1 MTKDKPENENDGPTN
16 KDEILDG
23 TFVSPIDLPDEC
35 HSQALL
41 ANFGFD
47 DSQIIYEDSNELVA
61 EPAKKSP
68 ATAFLKAKPTGRNYG
83 LFNVPIKHKRRLA
96 CPRRYAIDKRINLS
110 KKEKAAQQSL
120 KTEIDQ
126 FSKDFDK
133 VYSHSKDPNFL
144 FSPIETA
151 QDLFDRRHLYRLMVG
166 MCQDVTA
173 PQKRALNSVFED
185 LDYAID
191 IIAANRS
198 EEKSELAT
206 NPFVNPTH
214 PQKQMM
220 ADPRLTNEFRESLSK
235 AEKDIVALQKDKAI
249 LEELLA
255 EKEDNTLFKNQ
266 MRAYMLATAPKP
278 NQTAITLEPPNEN
291 IQPVMKE
298 HPKKQNENR
307 RGGTLL
313 EKTKTNDQDYN
324 RRKEVLMSKIEK
336 KREGTRQAEQ
346 IIQAFIKQQRKTK
359 DKQRSGSGEDI
370 LDQTSNNLESEERLF
385 ETQPVKNEWRDP
397 RQKTFGQKRKEAAG
411 VDLHILNAP
420 KKAIRMANHIPFRG
434 KGPHTRSKTKK
445 LAYSSSNATY
455 QQMDT
460 NKMSSI
466 ILDKLAR
473 MNIGLVVR
481 VGRTQSVEETATNET
496 KRQFVWHISPEQLE
510 NYRLAVE
517 KFKSTD
523 WRTTDIVVEEVDIA
537 PRKSTV
543 TIEGKQLIHHLKE
556 DGMSDDDYNLEL
568 TQKNES
574 LHLNL
579 RRIEANIQNY
589 EELRFECFY
598 QIVTHTRSGNEM
610 RLNRAVIACDPQDR
624 KALLELKKIPF
635 FGQEYKISIEVSK
648 RQCHKCCGLG
658 HLAKF
663 CRKNTQVCQYCT
675 GDHRHNEC
683 PLLTRD
689 ENITIKEALAIAKQN
704 EELRCINCI
713 SRGFEDI
720 NHAANSTNLC
730 ETYQQYLARG
740 ITKEYDKLQY
750 V

>member
-1 MTKDKPENENDGPTN
+1 
-16 KDEILDG
+16 
-23 TFVSPIDLPDEC
+23 
-35 HSQALL
+35 
-41 ANFGFD
+41 
-47 DSQIIYEDSNELVA
+47 
-61 EPAKKSP
+61 
-68 ATAFLKAKPTGRNYG
+68 
-83 LFNVPIKHKRRLA
+83 
-96 CPRRYAIDKRINLS
+96 
-110 KKEKAAQQSL
+110 
-120 KTEIDQ
+120 
-126 FSKDFDK
+126 
-133 VYSHSKDPNFL
+133 
-144 FSPIETA
+144 
-151 QDLFDRRHLYRLMVG
+151 
-166 MCQDVTA
+166 
-173 PQKRALNSVFED
+173 
-185 LDYAID
+185 
-191 IIAANRS
+191 
-198 EEKSELAT
+198 
-206 NPFVNPTH
+206 
-214 PQKQMM
+214 
-220 ADPRLTNEFRESLSK
+220 
-235 AEKDIVALQKDKAI
+235 
-249 LEELLA
+249 
-255 EKEDNTLFKNQ
+255 
-266 MRAYMLATAPKP
+266 
-278 NQTAITLEPPNEN
+278 
-291 IQPVMKE
+291 
-298 HPKKQNENR
+298 
-307 RGGTLL
+307 
-313 EKTKTNDQDYN
+313 
-324 RRKEVLMSKIEK
+324 MSKIEK